1 MLTSK
6 FDKIKINDD
15 ETFDEFYARLN
26 GILIRSFNHKEK
38 IPDNKILGKDLRGLT
53 RSLGNSSDLERDD

>member
-6 FDKIKINDD
+6 FDKFKINDD

-26 GILIRSFNHKEK
+26 GILNWSFNHKEK
-38 IPDNKILGKDLRGLT
+38 IPDNKILGKDLGGLT
-53 RSLGNSSDLERDD
+53 RSLGNSSDLERD